1 MKGKL
6 SKLICVVLLS
16 VLFASGCASQRVWTY
31 KAESYVKTEPLVNKT
46 VAVIPLTDRREN
58 INKNMLGIGMIP
70 LVPYGW
76 QDMYTPEG
84 GQRHVTSGIWLF
96 KPSEDLAKAIAEEL
110 HNSSIFKEV
119 FFTNRA
125 TEGELVLRG
134 EIKSTFFKGK
144 QYTYCLS
151 AMGVYLWFI
160 GLPAASAQNDLEI
173 SLQLEDS
180 ATGKILWAESY
191 KKSKSATS
199 WIYVMKPDFFYDSLL
214 KEIMKEVIPS
224 LKAKFASQRS

>member
-1 MKGKL
+1 MKKSL
-6 SKLICVVLLS
+6 LRLMLIIIVVG
-16 VLFASGCASQRVWTY
+16 FFCSGCSSQRVWTY

-46 VAVIPLTDRREN
+46 VAVIPLADRREN
-58 INKNMLGIGMIP
+58 INKNRGGLGMIP

-76 QDMYTPEG
+76 MDMYTPEG
-84 GQRHVTSGIWLF
+84 AQAHVTSGIWLF
-96 KPSEDLAKAIAEEL
+96 KPNEDLAKAIAEEI
-110 HNSSIFKEV
+110 HNSGIFKEV

-134 EIKSTFFKGK
+134 EIKSTYYKGK
-144 QYTYCLS
+144 MYTYGLS
-151 AMGVYLWFI
+151 VMGVYLWFI

-180 ATGKILWAESY
+180 ATGKILWADTY
-191 KKSKSATS
+191 KKSQSVTS

-214 KEIMKEVIPS
+214 KEIMKEVVPT
-224 LKAKFASQRS
+224 LKLKFAR